1 MAVKIKRQGFTIVEL
16 LFTIVIVSILTG
28 AGIMGYRQQTKKAFA
43 TEVETQLSAAS
54 KKLITT
60 ALGLQKIT
68 EGNCLKSA
76 ELHNSNNFTYSCTER
91 NDGSNIFD
99 VAVKP
104 VNEIGVGGI
113 LSFGVGKDNICWDT
127 CDAKGSGNDAQL
139 SKSHLDL
146 SGNCSALTRRERDYD
161 CNCTETPEETC
172 RRVCSKTFYYC
183 CFGNPTRCSSRCIKQ
198 KCRQKCTTQVVRSCD
213 TCTEITYV
221 NENGVVVDLD

>member
-68 EGNCLKSA
+68 ESNCLKSA

-99 VAVKP
+99 IAVKP

-113 LSFGVGKDNICWDT
+113 LSFGIGKDNICWDT
-127 CDAKGSGNDAQL
+127 CDATGSGKDAQL

-146 SGNCSALTRRERDYD
+146 SNNCSALTRQVRDYD
-161 CNCTETPEETC
+161 CNCTNTPVNNC
-172 RRVCSKTFYYC
+172 KRVCSKTFYYC
-183 CFGNPTRCSSRCIKQ
+183 CFGNPTRCSNRCIKQ
-198 KCRQKCTTQVVRSCD
+198 KCRQECTTQIVSSCA
-213 TCTEITYV
+213 TCTDVTYQ
-221 NENGVVVDLD
+221 